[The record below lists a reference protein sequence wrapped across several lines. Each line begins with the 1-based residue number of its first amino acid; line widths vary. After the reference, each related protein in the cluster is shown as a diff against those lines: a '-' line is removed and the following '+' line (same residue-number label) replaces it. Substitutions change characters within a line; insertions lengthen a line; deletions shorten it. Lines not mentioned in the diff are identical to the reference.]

1 MRGDTRHAGRAA
13 GSILAAVL
21 LFSVSSCAR
30 ADSTERAIEQLRA
43 DLTRVSADRDRLEER
58 VSALETTEQKRTEA
72 EAHPE
77 PSAPSPVESPPSH
90 PAVVRG
96 GPEVRPADLDAS
108 RAPRPSGDAK
118 HDFEAA
124 MALVRAKQYDKAAD
138 ALTAFLVRYPDHE
151 YADQAMYFRGD
162 CFYAKGANARAA
174 EQLQGLIARFPL
186 SSRVPDALLK
196 IGLSQR
202 RIGAEDQAQ
211 RTFAELK
218 ERFPKSDA
226 VRQVPHP

>member
-1 MRGDTRHAGRAA
+1 MRGDTRHAWRAA
-13 GSILAAVL
+13 GSVLAALL

-30 ADSTERAIEQLRA
+30 SDSTERAIEQLRA

-58 VSALETTEQKRTEA
+58 VLALETSSEQKRTEA
-72 EAHPE
+72 EARPE
-77 PSAPSPVESPPSH
+77 PAPPPAVESTSSR
-90 PAVVRG
+90 PAAVRG
-96 GPEVRPADLDAS
+96 GPESRPADS
-108 RAPRPSGDAK
+108 RAPRATSDAK
-118 HDFEAA
+118 RDFEAA
-124 MALVRAKQYDKAAD
+124 MALLRAKQYDKAAD
-138 ALTAFLVRYPDHE
+138 ALTVFLVRYPDHE

-186 SSRVPDALLK
+186 SARVPDALLK
-196 IGLSQR
+196 IGLSQKR
-202 RIGAEDQAQ
+202 VGAEDQAQ

-226 VRQVPHP
+226 VRQVPRQ